1 MRETTVKGKYKCE
14 FCSSVVD
21 KLYLKRGFKRW
32 GCRFCVEANSTQ
44 LMYIQLNS
52 QALLEAKADAQ

>member
-1 MRETTVKGKYKCE
+1 MRETTVKGKYKCA

-21 KLYLKRGFKRW
+21 KLYLKPGYRQW
-32 GCRFCVEANSTQ
+32 MCRFCVEANSTQ

-52 QALLEAKADAQ
+52 QALLEAEANAQ